1 MGQAHSTMSGKPTGP
16 RFDSSTGQPIPKFDP
31 STGKQN
37 WWDEEGGQQ
46 LGLPPPPQPAI
57 MMRPGMTQPV
67 AGINAAGQMVDAD
80 GIGIV
85 MDGGGRVWSAP
96 YAKIMANEVDGCY
109 CTGGLLPLLAAKN
122 ITSEAEDMYIE
133 TGLCFPGVPCLPF
146 SNQFRRVPNTNTFY
160 TQGKQTTP
168 YGAREKDHGCATQ
181 EWSRDTTGQIT
192 VIDNCPTVCCMHKC

>member
-1 MGQAHSTMSGKPTGP
+1 MSGKPTGP

-31 STGKQN
+31 NTGKQN

-57 MMRPGMTQPV
+57 IMQPGMTQPV

-109 CTGGLLPLLAAKN
+109 CTWGLLPLLAARK
-122 ITSEAEDMYIE
+122 ITSRGEDTYIE
-133 TGLCFPGVPCLPF
+133 TCVCFSPYPPLFQQVSPLPKHEQLPGRGRRLCHPEVVEGYDGTNHGGDRQLPYRLLHA
-146 SNQFRRVPNTNTFY
+146 QVL
-160 TQGKQTTP
+160 
-168 YGAREKDHGCATQ
+168 
-181 EWSRDTTGQIT
+181 
-192 VIDNCPTVCCMHKC
+192 

>member
-1 MGQAHSTMSGKPTGP
+1 MSGKPTGP
-16 RFDSSTGQPIPKFDP
+16 RFDSSTGQPIPKFDTQ
-31 STGKQN
+31 TGKQN

-96 YAKIMANEVDGCY
+96 YAKIMANEVDGGY
-109 CTGGLLPLLAAKN
+109 CKGGLLPLWCATK
-122 ITSEAEDMYIE
+122 ITSEGEDTYEE
-133 TGLCFPGVPCLPF
+133 TGLCFPSALPPPCFPF
-146 SNQFRRVPNTNTFY
+146 TCQFRRVPNTNSFY
-160 TQGKQTTP
+160 TQGKQTKP
-168 YGAREKDHGCATQ
+168 SREVVEGHDFYMQK
-181 EWSRDTTGQIT
+181 WSRDTTGQIT